1 MPDQQSADGS
11 PAATQPGI
19 VTRGLSMTGP
29 WGPVF
34 GPLDLDID
42 AGGVTALICPAGQ
55 ARTALLMT
63 LAGRMKPSSGT
74 ITVLG
79 RSKPREIFARSA
91 LAGIEQL
98 DSVFESVTVRDLIT
112 EQSRWDAPWYR
123 LVGRAGQAERDAICA
138 PVFGDLPL
146 PGLTEYVE
154 QLDELDGLLLRI
166 ALANTARPPLLVVGS
181 VDQVTSDR
189 YREALIRRLVDIG
202 RQQTVVTASVNEIP
216 AELGIRAQL
225 SVPGLRDREP
235 AAVAVTQRHGRH
247 EKGDD

>member
-1 MPDQQSADGS
+1 MVTVPDQQSAVV
-11 PAATQPGI
+11 ARGI
-19 VTRGLSMTGP
+19 SMAGP

-42 AGGVTALICPAGQ
+42 AGGVTALIGPAGQ
-55 ARTALLMT
+55 GRTALLMT

-74 ITVLG
+74 VSVFG
-79 RSKPREIFARSA
+79 HSNARDIFAASA

-98 DSVFESVTVRDLIT
+98 DSVYESVTVRDLIT

-123 LVGRAGQAERDAICA
+123 LVGRAAEAERDTLCR
-138 PVFGDLPL
+138 PVFGELPL

-154 QLDELDGLLLRI
+154 QLSELDGLLLRI

-189 YREALIRRLVDIG
+189 YRESLIRRLVALG
-202 RQQTVVTASVNEIP
+202 EQQTVITATVNEIP
-216 AELGIRAQL
+216 ADFGVRAQIDL
-225 SVPGLRDREP
+225 D
-235 AAVAVTQRHGRH
+235 Q
-247 EKGDD
+247 KGND